1 MQLINKNFM
10 DKMNA
15 ENVPLLAALD
25 SAGFL
30 ICGTE
35 DAEAFKSRL
44 NKLLERYEEFE
55 KELAEKGSIKVFEE
69 YELKAGDRIPPE
81 IMAEAS
87 AFTERL
93 FGFSVDWAPGFF
105 LSQNLSFLWGGC
117 AITDPDEYFTVFL
130 IRSSFAAKPRW
141 FIYRREELLAHEL
154 CHAARM
160 VLNDACY
167 EEHFAYMTASSRL
180 RKYIGNCF
188 QTKYDAILFILPVFI
203 LLAAVSFQTFFMP
216 DFPSSP
222 FWALAFAYPLFLLIR
237 NHFQRKTYFAAHN
250 LLSACGCAQPRAVLF
265 RCSTTEIKQI
275 ATYRKTPHE
284 WSSRLNSMAEK
295 SLKWRVIKYRFFD
308 NGEPA
313 AIFNDN
319 VYTEDENHGSAQ

>member
-1 MQLINKNFM
+1 MQLIDKNFI
-10 DKMNA
+10 DKIHA

-30 ICGTE
+30 ICETE
-35 DAEAFKSRL
+35 DAEAFKLRL
-44 NKLLERYEEFE
+44 HKLLERYEDFE
-55 KELAEKGSIKVFEE
+55 KELAEKGSIKVFDE

-87 AFTERL
+87 ALTGRL
-93 FGFSVDWAPGFF
+93 FGFSVNWAPGFF

-130 IRSSFAAKPRW
+130 IRSSFATKSRW

-203 LLAAVSFQTFFMP
+203 LLAAVIFQTFFMP

-222 FWALAFAYPLFLLIR
+222 FWTLAFAYPLFLLSR
-237 NHFQRKTYFAAHN
+237 NHFQRKTYFAALN
-250 LLSACGCAQPRAVLF
+250 LLTACGCRQSRAVLF
-265 RCSTTEIKQI
+265 RCSTAEIKQI
-275 ATYRKTPHE
+275 AAYRKNPHE
-284 WSSRLNSMAEK
+284 WSRHLNTMAEK

-319 VYTEDENHGSAQ
+319 VYTEDNAHDPA